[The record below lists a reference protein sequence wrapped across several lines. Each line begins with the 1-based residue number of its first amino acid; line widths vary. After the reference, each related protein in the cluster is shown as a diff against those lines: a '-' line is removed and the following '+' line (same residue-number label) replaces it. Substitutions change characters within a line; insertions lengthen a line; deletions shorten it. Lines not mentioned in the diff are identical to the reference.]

1 MISKRDIKRLRS
13 MLAKSKKR
21 LEKELKKLGSVD
33 FGDDIDS
40 DEDEADEVEQKISNL
55 ATIDILK
62 NRLDSVNAAIKKIDD
77 GTYGKCE
84 KCGKEISIELLNID
98 PESKLCQNCKRANG

>member
-1 MISKRDIKRLRS
+1 